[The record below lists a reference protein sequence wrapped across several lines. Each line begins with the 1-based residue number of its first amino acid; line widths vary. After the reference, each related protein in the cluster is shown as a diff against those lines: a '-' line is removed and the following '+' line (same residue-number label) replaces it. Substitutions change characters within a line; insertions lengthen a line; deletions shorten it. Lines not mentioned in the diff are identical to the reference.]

1 MITGF
6 ATVETAVEA
15 MKIGAFDYIMK
26 PIAFDELKEK
36 IDRALEYRRFINSE
50 DTLKMYRYLHHQVI
64 KLIGES
70 KSIPDGELQKMLR
83 GVGAKIDQVFGLQK
97 EYETIIQTQADALEK
112 IEGYIEHLKDAIAPD
127 SPYFE
132 VIEKIV
138 EESKKHI

>member
-50 DTLKMYRYLHHQVI
+50 DTLKTYRYLHHQVI

-70 KSIPDGELQKMLR
+70 NSIPDGELQKCS
-83 GVGAKIDQVFGLQK
+83 GA
-97 EYETIIQTQADALEK
+97 
-112 IEGYIEHLKDAIAPD
+112 
-127 SPYFE
+127 
-132 VIEKIV
+132 
-138 EESKKHI
+138 